1 MNTIVIYATKKGSSE
16 LYAKTFAQNN
26 RYQIF
31 KQEQVSSEELA
42 KADKVYFGSVYAGKV
57 IGLEELKKKLSG
69 NSHLTIISVGL
80 TAVKDQEK
88 LAEIREGVSKEFP
101 QASFYHLRGRLI
113 KQQLNMPEKI
123 ILKMISK
130 SSKKKPLQ
138 EKLEIEKA
146 IEQAVDEGSVD
157 CIDLSELEKIG

>member
-16 LYAKTFAQNN
+16 LYAKTFAKNN
-26 RYQIF
+26 KYQIF

-42 KADKVYFGSVYAGKV
+42 KADEVYYFGSVYAGKV

-130 SSKKKPLQ
+130 T
-138 EKLEIEKA
+138 
-146 IEQAVDEGSVD
+146 
-157 CIDLSELEKIG
+157 

>member
-26 RYQIF
+26 KYQIF

-42 KADKVYFGSVYAGKV
+42 KADEVYYFGSVYAGKV
-57 IGLEELKKKLSG
+57 ILEELKKKLSG

-80 TAVKDQEK
+80 TAVEDQEK
-88 LAEIREGVSKEFP
+88 LTEIREGVSKEFP

-157 CIDLSELEKIG
+157 CIDLSELEKIE